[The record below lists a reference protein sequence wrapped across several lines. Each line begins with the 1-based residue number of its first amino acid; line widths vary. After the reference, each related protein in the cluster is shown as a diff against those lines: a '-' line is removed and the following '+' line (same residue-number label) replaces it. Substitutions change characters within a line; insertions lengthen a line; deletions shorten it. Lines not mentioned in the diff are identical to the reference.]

1 VTRVRVSVR
10 LDPAIPIV
18 EVEELWY
25 DLTRWPAFMDGFD
38 HVASV
43 DADWPR
49 DGTLIWDT
57 HPGGRGRVVEQ
68 VTRYEVRASQTAEIE
83 DPKITGTQTVSFG
96 VGAVALELDY
106 RLKDSAWLMD
116 LLFVKRAQRDSLWRT
131 LSRFRIELQTDRE
144 LRAATD

>member
-10 LDPAIPIV
+10 LDPAISIV
-18 EVEELWY
+18 DMEELWY
-25 DLTRWPAFMDGFD
+25 DFSRWPAFMDGFD
-38 HVASV
+38 HVASI
-43 DADWPR
+43 DGDWPR
-49 DGTLIWDT
+49 AGTLIWDT
-57 HPGGRGRVVEQ
+57 HPSGRGRVVEQ
-68 VTRYEVRASQTAEIE
+68 VTRYEARASQTSEIE

-96 VGAVALELDY
+96 VGAVVLELRY

-144 LRAATD
+144 LRATD